1 MPQTETQRTT
11 VTQSD
16 QAFLEHSGDGAATG
30 DVRPASRGPSGDGA
44 AGVEIEQASQEQPYN
59 GAPGEDIDQASDEA
73 NKVHKE
79 PTGLEYIKSFP
90 GILKIVEFVC
100 TFLVLK

>member
-16 QAFLEHSGDGAATG
+16 QAFLEFSGDGAATG

-44 AGVEIEQASQEQPYN
+44 AGVEIEQAPRSN
-59 GAPGEDIDQASDEA
+59 LTMA
-73 NKVHKE
+73 H
-79 PTGLEYIKSFP
+79 
-90 GILKIVEFVC
+90 LKR
-100 TFLVLK
+100 T